1 MKLSEFIKSSERTLA
16 DGVFHIDSEKKINL
30 LHSAIGI
37 STEVGEIMEAFQKKR
52 LDIVNLSE
60 ECADIMWYLAIPVRE
75 FSIDLSMYSPSY
87 RSLFDPTK
95 LVVDTSSFLDL
106 VKKAAFYG
114 KELSKEDVEGYV
126 VLIYR
131 HILDMSQCYKFDL
144 EVAMKNNQDKLKAR
158 FPDKFTSEKALSRN
172 LETERKELEKNIKV
186 NPS

>member
-1 MKLSEFIKSSERTLA
+1 M
-16 DGVFHIDSEKKINL
+16 
-30 LHSAIGI
+30 SA
-37 STEVGEIMEAFQKKR
+37 VA
-52 LDIVNLSE
+52 
-60 ECADIMWYLAIPVRE
+60 
-75 FSIDLSMYSPSY
+75 
-87 RSLFDPTK
+87 
-95 LVVDTSSFLDL
+95 
-106 VKKAAFYG
+106 

-131 HILDMSQCYKFDL
+131 HILNMSQCYKFDL